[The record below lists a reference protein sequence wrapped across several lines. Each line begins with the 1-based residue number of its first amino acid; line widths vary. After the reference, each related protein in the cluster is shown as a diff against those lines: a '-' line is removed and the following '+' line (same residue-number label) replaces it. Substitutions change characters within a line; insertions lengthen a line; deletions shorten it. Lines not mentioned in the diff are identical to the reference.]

1 MRLLAALAL
10 PLVPLCAVAQET
22 AMPTPQPATLQVPWH
37 WYRFYPWDYSQWHHA
52 AQSVLGWTSETRPLD
67 LSKTCL
73 ALMHLP
79 ERGLTPP
86 TEFRP
91 DLPDPNVLGTVEDVP
106 RTMDLVAFRLPRLVA
121 AARQAGLQV
130 ATIGVGES
138 VMKSEHGRKYLR
150 EAGQAP
156 PDDEAFIPRDQERWA
171 RHDRDLYNLPLPLN
185 QKPGSVTPPTSTLA
199 GMPEVLR
206 PQGNDLVAQHSWQ
219 LARLLRNRGID
230 HIIYCGYA
238 LDECLW
244 FEPCGMSD
252 MKRRGFMCS
261 AVRGGCV
268 AIETRESC
276 AGERNLEYALWKT
289 SSVFGYVFELHE
301 LTGALRTA
309 ARPQGR

>member
-1 MRLLAALAL
+1 MPVRRSAAI
-10 PLVPLCAVAQET
+10 
-22 AMPTPQPATLQVPWH
+22 QVPWH
-37 WYRFYPWDYSQWHHA
+37 WYRFYPWDYSQWHNA
-52 AQSVLGWTSETRPLD
+52 ARSVQGWTSEVRPLD
-67 LSKTCL
+67 LSTTCL

-79 ERGLTPP
+79 ERGLTAQ

-91 DLPDPNVLGTVEDVP
+91 DLPNPNVLGTVEDVP

-121 AARQAGLQV
+121 AARAVGLQV

-138 VMKSEHGRKYLR
+138 MMKSDFGRRYLA
-150 EAGQAP
+150 EAGKP
-156 PDDEAFIPRDQERWA
+156 PADDEASIPRDMQRWA
-171 RHDRDLYNLPLPLN
+171 KHDKDLYNLPLP
-185 QKPGSVTPPTSTLA
+185 VDDRATAAVAPTGQETWLR

-219 LARLLRNRGID
+219 LARLLRNRKVD

-276 AGERNLEYALWKT
+276 EGEKNLEYALWKT

-301 LTGALRTA
+301 LTSALRAA
-309 ARPQGR
+309 ARPSGQR